1 MTRFESSSISETD
14 IIIIYVKF
22 YCVPV
27 LKIKCSILG
36 RSRGVHLSELTE
48 RKLLG

>member
-1 MTRFESSSISETD
+1 MTRFESSYISETD
-14 IIIIYVKF
+14 IMYVKF

-36 RSRGVHLSELTE
+36 RGRGVHLPELME